1 MTQFSLPWWR
11 CRAVRWAMVGGA
23 LHALS
28 LSPWC
33 ANGGQFAPA
42 LVQTMALCV
51 LLVALWR
58 EPLSPSHAGASTWV
72 YGTSWLIGATAWMYV
87 SLHRFGELP
96 AWLSGLAVVGLCAA
110 LSLYMAAVGWCWARW
125 RRQVWWAD
133 ALLFAGLWLIAEWAR
148 AVIFTGFPWGASGY
162 GMLNAP
168 LAKLAP
174 WLGVYGLGCV
184 WVLMASSLVWAVLGG
199 RSYLARVGTPLLLAC
214 AVLGLSM
221 APVHLFTQPHGHVLS
236 VSLLQGN
243 VPQDEKFVSE
253 RQVPMLIWH
262 GRQIVAAKGQLVIAP
277 ETAIPLL
284 PSQLPEGYWDQIRR
298 GFGAGSHR
306 AALIG
311 VPLGDF
317 DVGYT
322 NSVAGLSAAS
332 MATPEG
338 MYRYNKH
345 HLVPF
350 GEFIPVGFRWFVQLM
365 NMPLGDFTRG
375 PLNAPPFAVLD
386 QRIAPNICYEDL
398 YGEELAARFQPE
410 QDSPTIL
417 ANVSNLAWF
426 GDSVA
431 IHQHLQIAR
440 MRSLEFQLP
449 TLRAT
454 NTGATVVIDYNG
466 QVTHA
471 LETNTRG
478 VLDAS
483 VQGRLGVTPFAYWAS
498 RWGLWPMVVLAALL
512 IAAGCIGVRHHA
524 LAPLG
529 GDHAAIH

>member
-1 MTQFSLPWWR
+1 MTKPALPWWSH
-11 CRAVRWAMVGGA
+11 RAVRWAAVGGA

-33 ANGGQFAPA
+33 AAWSVAAPA
-42 LVQTMALCV
+42 LVQTLALCV
-51 LLVALWR
+51 LLAALWR
-58 EPLSPSHAGASTWV
+58 DSLPGRLAGAATWT
-72 YGTSWLIGATAWMYV
+72 YGTVWLVGATAWMYV
-87 SLHRFGELP
+87 SLHQFGELP
-96 AWLSGLAVVGLCAA
+96 AWLSALAVVGLCAA
-110 LSLYMAAVGWCWARW
+110 LSLYMALVGWAWGRW
-125 RRQVWWAD
+125 RRRLWWAD
-133 ALLFAGLWLIAEWAR
+133 ALLLAGLWLMAEWAR

-162 GMLNAP
+162 GMLDAP
-168 LAKLAP
+168 LVKLAP

-184 WVLMASSLVWAVLGG
+184 WVFMVACLVWSIMGAQTRLVRLGVP
-199 RSYLARVGTPLLLAC
+199 LALVGV
-214 AVLGLSM
+214 VLGLALM
-221 APVHLFTQPHGHVLS
+221 PPRAFTHSHGQVLT

-262 GRQIVAAKGQLVIAP
+262 ARQLVAAKGQLVVAP

-284 PSQLPEGYWDQIRR
+284 PSQLPEGYWDQIKNA
-298 GFGAGSHR
+298 FGAGRQR

-350 GEFIPVGFRWFVQLM
+350 GEFIPWGFRWFVQMM
-365 NMPLGDFTRG
+365 NMPLGDFSRG
-375 PLNAPPFAVLD
+375 PLNAPPFGVRD
-386 QRIAPNICYEDL
+386 QRLAPNICYEDL
-398 YGEELAARFQPE
+398 YGEEIAARFRDARQA
-410 QDSPTIL
+410 PTIL
-417 ANVSNLAWF
+417 VNVSNLAWF
-426 GDSVA
+426 GERVA

-454 NTGATVVIDYNG
+454 NTGATVVIDHEG
-466 QVTHA
+466 RVTHA
-471 LETNTRG
+471 LEAHVRG
-478 VLDAS
+478 VLDAT
-483 VQGRLGVTPFAYWAS
+483 VQGRSGVTPFAYWAA
-498 RWGLWPMVVLAALL
+498 RWGLWPLFGLAVLLILTGCTGVRQGPLAAL
-512 IAAGCIGVRHHA
+512 
-524 LAPLG
+524 G
-529 GDHAAIH
+529 GASCAIH